1 MDDVRHLSDALRLE
15 GRWASWLARRL
26 MGPGVGRPSPLG
38 GLRVAVALAGPLAVG
53 LAIDRRDLA
62 ILATGAALFTAMVD
76 PGGGYGRHLRVYMA
90 MAAVNVVVTML
101 ALACAGHAVTAGVVM
116 RALGLLAG
124 VVTAGGAVPA
134 AAAPAGLILFIMAQ
148 AFMPSPAFWPSVL
161 SVAAGCA
168 WVALIAVLPWPVAP
182 YAPAEVA
189 VSTAWMA
196 IADQAGRPGDDRLRE
211 VAVQSLLS
219 ARDTVAS
226 VRSRRQGWSRE
237 SQRLWATVMA
247 GQRAT
252 SLIGAVEDERRREA
266 AEPGV
271 QHAMDDVL
279 DQVRARARE
288 VAALC
293 LDPRRPVDIT
303 GLDAA
308 VDRMRALA
316 PDPDGLTGPARHQ
329 ALVATGRMRS
339 ALRIRRRVHEAVEAL
354 TADPPPHVARIPTPH
369 RSHAPT
375 VREAFDWR
383 STGLRHGLR
392 LGVATGLSV
401 GAFTALAGTPII
413 GITHGQW
420 VSIALVGVLRPT
432 LGDSVQV
439 AGQRAIGTALGAVLA
454 MGLLAALAG
463 SPWILALAIVGLGA
477 IAGWLAPV
485 NYMWFVLLFT
495 PLSLLLSA
503 FGIGLDAAIASERLI
518 ATGLACVAGV
528 LLATYAWPTRSGEQ
542 LPGALAAALRAA
554 ADDVDVVT
562 RIADTGGARGH
573 MTEVHNRAVL
583 RMDTAARV
591 LQARMAESID
601 AFTHPDALA
610 AMEATGMQL
619 VRDIGTLGGRIPL
632 HGVAVP
638 GMSQVRS
645 EMTAA
650 LGRIADCLQQGTT
663 PPAMDDL
670 PQVLDPA
677 HDAVRRLEAGDP
689 AVHGLAS
696 TVDMLDTIA
705 LSITRLADEA
715 RRWSAQQADSGA
727 RWWSR
732 LRPGT
737 KGAEP
742 LPRGAGANVREA

>member
-1 MDDVRHLSDALRLE
+1 MV
-15 GRWASWLARRL
+15 
-26 MGPGVGRPSPLG
+26 GPGVGRPSPLG
-38 GLRVAVALAGPLAVG
+38 ALRVAVALSGPLAVG

-76 PGGGYGRHLRVYMA
+76 PGGGYGRHLRVYAA
-90 MAAVNVVVTML
+90 MAAVNMAVTML
-101 ALACAGHAVTAGVVM
+101 ALACAGHAVTAGMVM
-116 RALGLLAG
+116 LGLGLLAG
-124 VVTAGGAVPA
+124 VVTAWGAVPA

-161 SVAAGCA
+161 SVAAGSA
-168 WVALIAVLPWPVAP
+168 WVALIAVVPWPVAP

-196 IADQAGRPGDDRLRE
+196 IANQARRPDDDRLRE

-247 GQRAT
+247 GQRVT
-252 SLIGAVEDERRREA
+252 SLIGTVEDERRRESA
-266 AEPGV
+266 APAV
-271 QHAMDDVL
+271 QHAMDTVL
-279 DQVRARARE
+279 AEVSTCARD

-293 LDPRRPVDIT
+293 IDPRHPIDAA
-303 GLDAA
+303 GLDRA

-316 PDPDGLTGPARHQ
+316 PDPGDLTGPALRR

-339 ALRIRRRVHEAVEAL
+339 ALRIRRRVQEAVEAL
-354 TADPPPHVARIPTPH
+354 TANPPPHVGRIPAPH
-369 RSHAPT
+369 RPHAPT
-375 VREAFDWR
+375 VREALDWR

-392 LGVATGLSV
+392 LGVATGISV

-454 MGLLAALAG
+454 VGLLAAFAW
-463 SPWILALAIVGLGA
+463 SPWLLALAIVGLGA
-477 IAGWLAPV
+477 VAGWLAPV

-518 ATGLACVAGV
+518 ATGVACVAGV

-542 LPGALAAALRAA
+542 LPGALATALRAA

-562 RIADTGGARGH
+562 RIADTGGGRGH
-573 MTEVHNRAVL
+573 MTQVHNRAVL
-583 RMDTAARV
+583 RMDTADRV

-601 AFTHPDALA
+601 AFSHPDALA

-632 HGVAVP
+632 DGVAVP
-638 GMSQVRS
+638 DMPQVRS
-645 EMTAA
+645 AMTAA
-650 LGRIADCLQQGTT
+650 LARIADCVEQGSP

-670 PQVLDPA
+670 PRVLDPA
-677 HDAVRRLEAGDP
+677 HDAVQRIEGGAP
-689 AVHGLAS
+689 TVHGLAS

-705 LSITRLADEA
+705 LAITRLADEA
-715 RRWSAQQADSGA
+715 RLWSAQRTGTGE

-732 LRPGT
+732 LRPT
-737 KGAEP
+737 SARALPPRLGA
-742 LPRGAGANVREA
+742 